1 MGSREGVIRYLID
14 ANAALYSMDE
24 GYAPLKARLAN
35 CVPGEIAL
43 SVISYAEIAYGTY
56 VGKPPPPEILEAFVA
71 AIPLL
76 PFDEPAARAYA
87 LLPFKRARFDRL
99 LAAHALSIGA
109 TVVTNNE
116 ADFADVPG
124 LSVENWTLPL

>member
-1 MGSREGVIRYLID
+1 MID
-14 ANAALYSMDE
+14 ANAAVYAMDVGNE
-24 GYAPLKARLAN
+24 RLKARLAD
-35 CVPGEIAL
+35 CDAG
-43 SVISYAEIAYGTY
+43 SVGISTISYAEFAYGTY
-56 VGKPPPPEILEAFVA
+56 VGKPPAPAVLEAFIA

-76 PFDEPAARAYA
+76 PFDEAAAREYA
-87 LLPFKRARFDRL
+87 RLPFKRARFDRL

-124 LSVENWTLPL
+124 LKVENWTSP